1 MTESTYQ
8 RQIFP
13 LLTRLD
19 AERAHRFALQG
30 LHIAERLPGGIAAMA
45 RDVPEPDPRLN
56 VEAFGLRFGNPL
68 GVAAGL
74 DKDAEAVDALFA
86 LGFGAVEVGTVT
98 PRPQPGNPRPRVWR
112 IPGDEAVINAMGF
125 PSSGVTAVKKRLF
138 GRQFPGVIG
147 VNLGKNRETA
157 LENAARD
164 YTRVLDDLW
173 PMADYVVIN
182 VSSPNTPGL
191 RELQGR
197 KALDQLVG
205 QVQRLNRWKADVFSQ
220 SPHPVLVKIAPDLD
234 DWALDEVLQGAIDGD
249 ANGFIISNTTIDRS
263 VLTAPHPELPGGIS
277 GRPLRSK
284 ANELILRARA
294 WLGET
299 NQLPIIGVGG
309 ISTGEHVIERM
320 MAGASLVQIYT
331 GFVYGGPGTPARI
344 LRDLSA
350 FCDREGITSISEII
364 GTAAPVAPK

>member
-1 MTESTYQ
+1 MTRSTYQ

-19 AERAHRFALQG
+19 AERAHRFALQS
-30 LHIAERLPGGIAAMA
+30 LHIAERLPGGISTLS
-45 RDVPEPDPRLN
+45 RDVPAPDNRLN
-56 VEAFGLRFGNPL
+56 VKAFNLTFANPI

-86 LGFGAVEVGTVT
+86 LGFGAVEIGTVT

-138 GRQFPGVIG
+138 GRRFPGVIG
-147 VNLGKNRETA
+147 INLGKNKDTS

-173 PMADYVVIN
+173 PMANYVVIN

-197 KALDQLVG
+197 AALGSLVSE
-205 QVQRLNRWKADVFSQ
+205 VQRLNQWKADVFSQ
-220 SPHPVLVKIAPDLD
+220 SPHPILVKIAPDLD
-234 DWALDEVLQGAIDGD
+234 DWALDEVLQGAIDGGTS
-249 ANGFIISNTTIDRS
+249 GFIISNTTIDRS
-263 VLTAPHPELPGGIS
+263 VLTAPHAELPGGVS
-277 GRPLRSK
+277 GRPLRGK
-284 ANELILRARA
+284 ATEILLKAFQR
-294 WLGET
+294 LGPD
-299 NQLPIIGVGG
+299 NRLPLIGVGG
-309 ISTGEHVIERM
+309 IYSADDIITRM
-320 MAGASLVQIYT
+320 QAGANLVQIYT
-331 GFVYGGPGTPARI
+331 GFVYGGPGLPARI

-350 FCDREGITSISEII
+350 FCDREGVQSISEIV
-364 GTAAPVAPK
+364 GQAVV

>member
-19 AERAHRFALQG
+19 AERAHRFALQS

-45 RDVPEPDPRLN
+45 RDVPAPDPKLA
-56 VEAFGLRFGNPL
+56 VETLGLHFSNPL

-74 DKDAEAVDALFA
+74 DKDAEAMDALFA
-86 LGFGAVEVGTVT
+86 LGFGSVEIGTVT

-138 GRQFPGVIG
+138 GRRFPGVVG
-147 VNLGKNRETA
+147 VNLGKNKETS

-173 PMADYVVIN
+173 PMANYVVIN

-197 KALDQLVG
+197 NALGQLVG
-205 QVQRLNRWKADVFSQ
+205 EVQRLNRWKADVFSHP
-220 SPHPVLVKIAPDLD
+220 PHPVLVKIAPDLD
-234 DWALDEVLQGAIDGD
+234 DWALDEVLQGAIDGG
-249 ANGFIISNTTIDRS
+249 ASGFIISNTTIDRS
-263 VLTAPHPELPGGIS
+263 VLSEPHAELPGGVS

-284 ANELILRARA
+284 TNELTLKTRAR
-294 WLGET
+294 LGQD
-299 NQLPIIGVGG
+299 NQMPIIGVGG
-309 ISTGEHVIERM
+309 ISTADHVIERM
-320 MAGASLVQIYT
+320 IAGASLVQIYT

-350 FCDREGITSISEII
+350 FCDSEGISSISEIV
-364 GTAAPVAPK
+364 GAAAPVRA

>member
-30 LHIAERLPGGIAAMA
+30 LHIAERLPGGIAAIA
-45 RDVPEPDPRLN
+45 RDVPPPDERLA
-56 VEAFGLRFGNPL
+56 VDTLGLRFANPL

-74 DKDAEAVDALFA
+74 DKDAEAMDALFA
-86 LGFGAVEVGTVT
+86 LGFGAVEIGTVT

-125 PSSGVTAVKKRLF
+125 PSSGVTAVKKNLF
-138 GRQFPGVIG
+138 GRKFPGVVG
-147 VNLGKNRETA
+147 VNLGKNKDTE

-173 PMADYVVIN
+173 PMANYVVIN

-197 KALDQLVG
+197 KALCQLVG
-205 QVQRLNRWKADVFSQ
+205 EVQRLNRWKADVFSHP
-220 SPHPVLVKIAPDLD
+220 PHPVLVKIAPDLD
-234 DWALDEVLQGAIDGD
+234 DWALDEVLQGALDGGT
-249 ANGFIISNTTIDRS
+249 AGFIISNTTIDRS
-263 VLTAPHPELPGGIS
+263 VLTTPHPELPGGVS
-277 GRPLRSK
+277 GRPLRGK
-284 ANELILRARA
+284 ANELIMKASAR
-294 WLGET
+294 LGKS
-299 NQLPIIGVGG
+299 NGLPLIGVGG
-309 ISTGEHVIERM
+309 ISTADDVIERM
-320 MAGASLVQIYT
+320 LAGASLVQIYT

-344 LRDLSA
+344 LRELST
-350 FCDREGITSISEII
+350 FCDREGMSSISEIV
-364 GTAAPVAPK
+364 GTAAPMGS